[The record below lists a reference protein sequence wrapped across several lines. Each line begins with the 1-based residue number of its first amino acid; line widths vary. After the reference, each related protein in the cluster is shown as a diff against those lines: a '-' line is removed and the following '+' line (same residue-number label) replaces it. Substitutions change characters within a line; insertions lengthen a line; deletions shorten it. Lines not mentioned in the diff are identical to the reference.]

1 MSIISKILISLIHF
15 IKFPIRE
22 SIRDASN
29 LLEHIKKITASFG
42 AACLLRTPKLI
53 YPAFLNS
60 YQSFNE
66 IFYFSI
72 IITYTHGIGGA
83 GR

>member
-42 AACLLRTPKLI
+42 V
-53 YPAFLNS
+53 
-60 YQSFNE
+60 
-66 IFYFSI
+66 
-72 IITYTHGIGGA
+72 IGHWTLGN
-83 GR
+83 